1 MSKAHSID
9 LSWISTQARNA
20 KTVESFG
27 ITSVALANLIADL
40 AQHLPEE
47 DLAPIRE
54 KVVNV
59 VQFLGEVSHLVTP
72 EPTVL
77 ENLVTDPDANELMNA
92 IQEDPVERMKA
103 EEDAKIQHK
112 KWALALDPSDLQ
124 GIPIPNAGA
133 KPVPPPPPVIK
144 NKVKPVQA
152 TPVTPPTP
160 SKAVEDILKGM
171 GAAGGVAAKLMGT
184 PGVPQAV
191 ATSAVAQAVTPVK
204 APKAQQARE
213 SSRVKATQSKLAAPA
228 ASIPDPDPNTDLK
241 TLPFVTQTLGQEAQS
256 DYEAAMVL
264 AELWRK

>member
-1 MSKAHSID
+1 MSKAYSID

-59 VQFLGEVSHLVTP
+59 VQFLGEVSPLVTP
-72 EPTVL
+72 EL
-77 ENLVTDPDANELMNA
+77 ENIVTDKENDDLMNA
-92 IQEDPVERMKA
+92 LHENPIEKMKA

-112 KWALALDPSDLQ
+112 KWASVLDPSDLQ
-124 GIPIPNAGA
+124 GIPVPNAGA
-133 KPVPPPPPVIK
+133 KPVPPPPPVFK
-144 NKVKPVQA
+144 TKAKPVQA
-152 TPVTPPTP
+152 TPVTPSTP
-160 SKAVEDILKGM
+160 SRAVEDILKGM

-184 PGVPQAV
+184 PAV
-191 ATSAVAQAVTPVK
+191 APTATVVVPV
-204 APKAQQARE
+204 PKSQHSRE
-213 SSRVKATQSKLAAPA
+213 ASRVKATQSKLTALA

-264 AELWRK
+264 AEIWRK